1 MAAEQD
7 RRTER
12 GFDRFVNFSDAVVA
26 IAISLLILPLVDAA
40 NDGITGDTTAL
51 DFVQEN
57 GDRLLAFGLSFV
69 VIASYWVAHHAVF
82 EEVRTYS
89 APLMWWN
96 LAWLATIVFLPLPT
110 EVLAVHGAEEAF
122 VRFFYIGSVFVTS
135 LTLIGLELTID
146 RNPDVRR
153 DPAAHRPRPISRL
166 ASAFML
172 LTALLVGTFVPAIGL
187 WAMFLTILSGPLANR
202 LDRRA

>member
-1 MAAEQD
+1 MAVERD
-7 RRTER
+7 TRTER

-51 DFVQEN
+51 DFVQDN

-69 VIASYWVAHHAVF
+69 VIASYWVAHHAIF
-82 EEVRTYS
+82 EQVRSYS
-89 APLMWWN
+89 TALMWWN

-110 EVLAVHGAEEAF
+110 EVLAVQGAEEAF

-135 LTLIGLELTID
+135 LTLMAIELTID
-146 RNPDVRR
+146 HDPDVRR
-153 DPAAHRPRPISRL
+153 QPDVRRPRPRARL
-166 ASAFML
+166 ASA
-172 LTALLVGTFVPAIGL
+172 ALLLVALLLGTFVPAIGL
-187 WAMFLTILSGPLANR
+187 WAMFLTILSGPLAKR
-202 LDRRA
+202 LDRP